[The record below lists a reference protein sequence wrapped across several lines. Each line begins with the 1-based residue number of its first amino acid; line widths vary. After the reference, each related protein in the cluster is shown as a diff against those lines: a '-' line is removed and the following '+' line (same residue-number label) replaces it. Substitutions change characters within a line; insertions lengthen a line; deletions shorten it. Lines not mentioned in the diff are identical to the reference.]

1 MKINRIPC
9 SYFFNIVSNR
19 NHQKPEEDIIEA
31 YEAGQRDFGE
41 NYPNELK
48 TKAASA
54 KIAELCPDIRWHFI
68 GTIQKK
74 SLNHI
79 LKADKLT
86 GIQTV
91 TSAEVIDMIEK
102 RLNNEVNIMLQVGF
116 RIEKFI
122 LEIINFIYKKR
133 HVICRLSA

>member
-1 MKINRIPC
+1 MLFPRPRNRFHLHFDSCCNRIACELKLAIFPKQK
-9 SYFFNIVSNR
+9 FENKTIN
-19 NHQKPEEDIIEA
+19 KPEEDIIEA

-48 TKAASA
+48 AKAASA
-54 KIAELCPDIRWHFI
+54 KIAELCPEIRWHFI

-79 LKADKLT
+79 LKADKLF

-91 TSAEVIDMIEK
+91 TSIEVIDMIEK
-102 RLNNEVNIMLQVGF
+102 RLSNEVNIMLQVVF
-116 RIEKFI
+116 
-122 LEIINFIYKKR
+122 EI
-133 HVICRLSA
+133 

>member
-1 MKINRIPC
+1 MLATLQL
-9 SYFFNIVSNR
+9 FFIVLYCFE
-19 NHQKPEEDIIEA
+19 NHKKPEEDIIEA

-48 TKAASA
+48 SKAASD

-91 TSAEVIDMIEK
+91 TSTEVIDMIEK
-102 RLNNEVNIMLQVGF
+102 RLNNEVNIMLQVRF
-116 RIEKFI
+116 
-122 LEIINFIYKKR
+122 
-133 HVICRLSA
+133 

>member
-1 MKINRIPC
+1 MI
-9 SYFFNIVSNR
+9 FFDDLSPTDNQSNYLQIFFQYCR

-31 YEAGQRDFGE
+31 YGAGQRDFGE

-48 TKAASA
+48 AKAASA

-102 RLNNEVNIMLQVGF
+102 RLNNEVNIMLQVRF
-116 RIEKFI
+116 
-122 LEIINFIYKKR
+122 
-133 HVICRLSA
+133 

>member
-1 MKINRIPC
+1 MKN
-9 SYFFNIVSNR
+9 YK
-19 NHQKPEEDIIEA
+19 KPEEDIIEA

-48 TKAASA
+48 AKAASA
-54 KIAELCPDIRWHFI
+54 KIAELCPEIRWHFI

-91 TSAEVIDMIEK
+91 TSIEVIDMIEK
-102 RLNNEVNIMLQVGF
+102 RLSNEANIMLQV
-116 RIEKFI
+116 I
-122 LEIINFIYKKR
+122 LKIYP
-133 HVICRLSA
+133 VFWAVTL

>member
-1 MKINRIPC
+1 MSSSISVQLKYNQIACNYTFLFC
-9 SYFFNIVSNR
+9 E
-19 NHQKPEEDIIEA
+19 NHEKPEEDIIEA

-48 TKAASA
+48 SKAASP

-91 TSAEVIDMIEK
+91 TSTEVIDMIEK
-102 RLNNEVNIMLQVGF
+102 RLNNEVNIMLQVRF
-116 RIEKFI
+116 
-122 LEIINFIYKKR
+122 
-133 HVICRLSA
+133 